1 MELYLVA
8 ILIQAGIYLL
18 LTLGVNLHFGYTG
31 LGNLG
36 QVAFYCIG
44 AYISALIGHS
54 GIGVFTGAILGMA
67 AAAAAA
73 FFLGLITLQLR
84 AEFLAI
90 VTLGFAETVR
100 LVALNETWLT
110 GGSEGLGVWQPFV
123 SGNTPAER
131 EFIYLALVTV
141 VAIMAVLVLMRLT
154 RSPFGRLMRAIRDS
168 KESVQAIG
176 KSPMVIRMKVL
187 MIGAAMGGL
196 AGALQAHYI
205 GYISP
210 DQFSSDVTFLAW
222 MAMLIGGAGRI
233 GGSVLGV
240 FILMVMFEGPRF
252 LNGVIPYISDVQM
265 AYIRMGLIGLLLIL
279 FARYKP
285 SGLIAEKGR

>member
-1 MELYLVA
+1 MELYAVA
-8 ILIQAGIYLL
+8 ILIQIAIYLL
-18 LTLGVNLHFGYTG
+18 LVLGVNLHFGYTG

-44 AYISALIGHS
+44 AYVSALIASS
-54 GIGVFTGAILGMA
+54 GIGMVAGSILGMA
-67 AAAAAA
+67 GAAAAA
-73 FFLGLITLQLR
+73 FVLGLVSLRLR

-100 LVALNETWLT
+100 LIVLNETWLT
-110 GGSEGLGVWQPFV
+110 RGSEGLAAWQPFV
-123 SGNTPAER
+123 GGSPAQR
-131 EFIYLALVTV
+131 EYIYLALVAAIAV
-141 VAIMAVLVLMRLT
+141 VAVLVVTRLAG
-154 RSPFGRLMRAIRDS
+154 SPFGRLMRAIRDNE
-168 KESVQAIG
+168 ESVQAIG
-176 KSPMVIRMKVL
+176 KSPMGVKIRVL

-196 AGALQAHYI
+196 AGSLQAHYI

-210 DQFSSDVTFLAW
+210 DQFSSDVTFLVW

-233 GGSVLGV
+233 AGSVLGV
-240 FILMVMFEGPRF
+240 VILMVMFEGSRF
-252 LNGVIPYISDVQM
+252 LNGMIPFISDVQM

-285 SGLIAEKGR
+285 AGLIAEKGR